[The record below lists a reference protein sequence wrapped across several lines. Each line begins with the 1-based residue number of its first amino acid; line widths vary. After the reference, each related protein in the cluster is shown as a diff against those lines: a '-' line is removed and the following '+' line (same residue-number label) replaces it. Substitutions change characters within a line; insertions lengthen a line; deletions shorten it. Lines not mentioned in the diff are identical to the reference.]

1 MWKFN
6 SNNIDSER
14 SIVRLIV
21 IFVLVS
27 VTLFLLLSLFL
38 LLPRIDTVFNSLQ
51 TESEQKTVTIYSEQL
66 RQYIKARE
74 LAVHDIANNHFVT
87 NAVLLADGNN
97 TAFKDY
103 IVAAYLLGEN
113 PILTVLDVEGQVLFS
128 ELDDVIE
135 YPWAMPLLNF
145 PEDDGI
151 THTEVTAAGEEKPQR
166 LNVVNNSDITKG
178 WFELAV
184 PVFYERSVEG
194 ILVARFD
201 ASPSKIYK
209 FTVDVSAESAV
220 SYGKGGRMVSSNY
233 SAIILPSKQSLLI
246 EAYGLNFTH
255 TASRKHAELQKK
267 SFLGGLVFSVLL
279 GAAIIFL
286 LLFLLGRRII
296 LQPYLNLV
304 EAKELLV
311 KREKEINA
319 NLIFQSL
326 VFESIPDLTFVK
338 DEGFR
343 IVQANQA
350 FLNAYPESMRD
361 SIVGTTSI
369 ESFSP
374 EEAEAFLE
382 YDREAFEKGFS
393 QTEETILFPDGV
405 ERILNTKKVRFQGLD
420 GQNFILGLARDVTDI
435 KAAENKL
442 RQANIELEE
451 FAYRTSHD
459 LRSPLVSSL
468 EMLNVIEKD
477 VENNEVV
484 RAKQCIGLV
493 RKSLVNLDD
502 LVKDILTLTKLRN
515 VEEKKEWV
523 DIDEV
528 VDATLESFLQM
539 DGFYSIEFKKEL
551 LHDNLILVERSR
563 FVMILENLISN
574 AIKYY
579 DPSKESPQ
587 VVITSRTEKRK
598 IIFSV
603 SDNGLGI
610 PESQHKKIFSM
621 FKRFHPRTSFGSGLG
636 LYMVKKS
643 ADFLGGAINYEA
655 LEAGSCFVL
664 SLPINTP
671 E

>member
-1 MWKFN
+1 
-6 SNNIDSER
+6 
-14 SIVRLIV
+14 
-21 IFVLVS
+21 
-27 VTLFLLLSLFL
+27 
-38 LLPRIDTVFNSLQ
+38 
-51 TESEQKTVTIYSEQL
+51 
-66 RQYIKARE
+66 
-74 LAVHDIANNHFVT
+74 
-87 NAVLLADGNN
+87 
-97 TAFKDY
+97 
-103 IVAAYLLGEN
+103 
-113 PILTVLDVEGQVLFS
+113 
-128 ELDDVIE
+128 
-135 YPWAMPLLNF
+135 
-145 PEDDGI
+145 
-151 THTEVTAAGEEKPQR
+151 
-166 LNVVNNSDITKG
+166 
-178 WFELAV
+178 
-184 PVFYERSVEG
+184 
-194 ILVARFD
+194 
-201 ASPSKIYK
+201 
-209 FTVDVSAESAV
+209 
-220 SYGKGGRMVSSNY
+220 
-233 SAIILPSKQSLLI
+233 
-246 EAYGLNFTH
+246 
-255 TASRKHAELQKK
+255 
-267 SFLGGLVFSVLL
+267 
-279 GAAIIFL
+279 
-286 LLFLLGRRII
+286 
-296 LQPYLNLV
+296 
-304 EAKELLV
+304 
-311 KREKEINA
+311 
-319 NLIFQSL
+319 
-326 VFESIPDLTFVK
+326 
-338 DEGFR
+338 
-343 IVQANQA
+343 
-350 FLNAYPESMRD
+350 
-361 SIVGTTSI
+361 
-369 ESFSP
+369 
-374 EEAEAFLE
+374 
-382 YDREAFEKGFS
+382 
-393 QTEETILFPDGV
+393 
-405 ERILNTKKVRFQGLD
+405 
-420 GQNFILGLARDVTDI
+420 
-435 KAAENKL
+435 
-442 RQANIELEE
+442 
-451 FAYRTSHD
+451 
-459 LRSPLVSSL
+459 
-468 EMLNVIEKD
+468 MLNVIEKD